1 MQKSSF
7 EITQIPDNFNIVN
20 EIVES
25 NIERII
31 SNYVFLIR
39 DLIDIT
45 RYTLNKNI
53 IKPLILYNTFFLVE
67 LSLKYNL
74 IRSAKLN
81 ISEVEG
87 KI

>member
-53 IKPLILYNTFFLVE
+53 IKPLILN
-67 LSLKYNL
+67 S
-74 IRSAKLN
+74 
-81 ISEVEG
+81 
-87 KI
+87 